1 VPLKYP
7 IRECKVMELHDR
19 VDPLRVVL
27 HMIQQAR
34 HLIRKLQCR
43 HQNWISQYSL
53 PKANQSSA
61 CSPSSTQLGCTI
73 SILKEIFYIATI
85 CVNNSPPTKYCI
97 VGTEVTNT
105 KQGTKLL
112 ATLEDLRVKCR
123 FPTND
128 LSSCNNKA
136 V

>member
-1 VPLKYP
+1 VPLKYL
-7 IRECKVMELHDR
+7 IRECKVMELVDR
-19 VDPLRVVL
+19 VDPLQVVH

-43 HQNWISQYSL
+43 HRNWISQYSL
-53 PKANQSSA
+53 PKANRSSA
-61 CSPSSTQLGCTI
+61 CSPSSTQLECTI
-73 SILKEIFYIATI
+73 SILKEIFCIATI
-85 CVNNSPPTKYCI
+85 CVNNSLPPKYCNI
-97 VGTEVTNT
+97 GTEVTNT

-112 ATLEDLRVKCR
+112 ATLEDLRVRCT

-128 LSSCNNKA
+128 SSSWTNKS